1 MIPIP
6 VPNHRLAF
14 SGNVHIWNL
23 SSEWHQNVWQEKE
36 ANIQC
41 VDIDP
46 AGNMIAAITNKGTF
60 VTAKFGRNASEED
73 WSLKGMF
80 KPNNS
85 TKINKV
91 TAHKKYGLKCK
102 FSPDSKILAT
112 TSADQTAKLWNTS
125 DQDFIS
131 VSIFYSVKRNAK
143 STEENCP

>member
-143 STEENCP
+143 STE